1 MFVGELPTMDEPG
14 GDEGL
19 TFDLDYSFQKM
30 NLSAREITQIYPI
43 EECVE
48 LFGNQSNVPAHV
60 GCLEHAPV
68 LTQSTVIK
76 SLILSLMVIL
86 SLVGNVGTM
95 VSIKKSKRQR
105 SAHIYTLIYHLS
117 IADLFVTGWCILGD
131 AIWSLTVEWMA
142 GNIECKIFKFFQMFS
157 LYLSTFI
164 MVLIGVDRFISVKYP
179 LKSMRNGL
187 CFKLIAV
194 CWVASAV
201 LSLPQMVIFHVKQGP
216 FVEDFFQCVTY
227 GFYTAPWQEH
237 LYTVFTLICGFLL
250 PLFILVTTYILTVVT
265 LHQYAY
271 DGEMS
276 RRNCISL
283 LISQLCSALQ
293 HCTWQM
299 YVWRLHRIQDR
310 VCIKYGDFSLKGNEE
325 ILDHTGTFRTLI
337 DPNRRKL
344 LRRAKMKSLRI
355 SVAIVASFII
365 CWTPYYA
372 VMMAYLFFVPNKDQI
387 INEDL
392 YSGFF
397 FFGMSNSLFNPLI
410 YGIFHIWTPRRKE
423 LQRNVN
429 AECGQGHSMADGYH
443 SQQHHHH
450 LHRNGTF
457 GTSGISSK
465 DSVRTMSTSFSNKQ
479 TKEEFLNRKNSLSE
493 QNNHNVSHTPNLHN
507 DNQATPSAKEPP
519 PETHIC
525 ICNKKG
531 ITSPN
536 AIENHV

>member
-265 LHQYAY
+265 LH
-271 DGEMS
+271 
-276 RRNCISL
+276 R
-283 LISQLCSALQ
+283 
-293 HCTWQM
+293 
-299 YVWRLHRIQDR
+299 
-310 VCIKYGDFSLKGNEE
+310 NEE

-423 LQRNVN
+423 LQREISSRRTLLTSISFHRQRSSGTLLNGSLLSRNVN